1 VNWHSA
7 FKQCVASDSEIMVA
21 HTRSENAI
29 LSSPAQR
36 LVEER
41 VGKLPFRGRHH
52 RLPRRLSDD
61 YIVTA
66 KVLGSGMSGDVR
78 LAHSRTR
85 QQPAAVKTL
94 RLSNCPSEILASE
107 VQIFLCMDHPHVVR
121 LFDVYEYDDHLDLV
135 MECMQ
140 GGELLDEVN
149 RLGKFKEAHAAEVT
163 RQMLLVL
170 NYLHSHGVVHR
181 DLKPQ
186 NFLYDRKGS
195 NHLKLVDFGL
205 SKFRGQR
212 ERMHTTCGTMAYI
225 APEVLE
231 RNYSSQCDMWSLG
244 VMVFV
249 LLSGYLPFKDTGD
262 KKLQR
267 RIMKQGR
274 YSFDPK
280 RWSNISSEAMDF
292 TKCLLQPDTGRRLSI
307 QKSFEHPWIQKSLMK
322 PDESVVVSAS
332 EALLSF
338 CQRPPMQRVC
348 MSMMAWVL
356 SNEETAAVRDSFLM
370 LDTNHDGVIELEDLE
385 DLMVHKI
392 SVPRDEASD
401 CIRALDSTGSESI
414 HFSDFLAA
422 MLSSR
427 IAMRDD
433 LVAVAFQRFD
443 TECSGKITADNLR
456 EVIGDE
462 FGGKDVEELISEVST
477 SSGGTIT
484 RPQLAAYVQGTSV
497 GGRTSSLKVPP
508 CAVKF
513 KPKMNHQKCCSVQ

>member
-1 VNWHSA
+1 MRL
-7 FKQCVASDSEIMVA
+7 Q
-21 HTRSENAI
+21 NAI
-29 LSSPAQR
+29 IGSPAQR
-36 LVEER
+36 VVEAR

-52 RLPRRLSDD
+52 RLPRKLSDD
-61 YIVTA
+61 YAVTT

-78 LAHSRTR
+78 LAHSKTR
-85 QQPAAVKTL
+85 QQPVAVKTL

-107 VQIFLCMDHPHVVR
+107 VQIFLCMDHPHIVR
-121 LFDVYEYDDHLDLV
+121 LFDVYECADHLDLV

-149 RLGKFKEAHAAEVT
+149 RLGKFKEDRAVEVT
-163 RQMLLVL
+163 KQMLLVL

-186 NFLYDRKGS
+186 NFLYDCKGS
-195 NHLKLVDFGL
+195 SHLKLVDFGL

-262 KKLQR
+262 KKMQR
-267 RIMKQGR
+267 KIMKQGR

-280 RWSNISSEAMDF
+280 RWSTISAEAKDF
-292 TKCLLQPDTGRRLSI
+292 VKCLLQPDNTRRLIVQSA
-307 QKSFEHPWIQKSLMK
+307 FEHPWIQKSLTQ
-322 PDESVVVSAS
+322 PDEAVLVSAS

-370 LDTNHDGVIELEDLE
+370 LDSNHDGVIELEDLE
-385 DLMVHKI
+385 DLMVNKT
-392 SVPRDEASD
+392 SVSRDEASD
-401 CIRALDSTGSESI
+401 CVRALDSTGSESI

-422 MLSSR
+422 MLSKR

-443 TECSGKITADNLR
+443 TDCSGKITATNLR
-456 EVIGDE
+456 QVIGDE

-477 SSGGTIT
+477 SKGGTIT
-484 RPQLAAYVQGTSV
+484 QPQLSAYVQGTELSV
-497 GGRTSSLKVPP
+497 KTNALWVSPST
-508 CAVKF
+508 VKF
-513 KPKMNHQKCCSVQ
+513 KASMDQKCCSVQ